1 MQSMNTFFR
10 IAIVATYV
18 LAGASLL
25 LTLPFDA
32 GTMLRRI
39 SLILL
44 VVHAL
49 EVVFVYRHVR
59 LYRGPLAISIL
70 LTLLFGLLHWK
81 PLADARARGG
91 DAA

>member
-1 MQSMNTFFR
+1 MNTFFR

-32 GTMLRRI
+32 VTKLRRI